1 MQIIESI
8 PEMSATAAAWRRAG
22 QTIGLVPT
30 MGFLHAGH
38 LSLARQ
44 ARAAAGKVAL
54 SIFVNPTQFGP
65 GEDFQQYP
73 RDFARDRSLCESA
86 GVDVLFYP
94 HPAGAMYAADHS
106 VQITENVLSRGLCGA
121 SRPGHFAGVLTIVAK
136 LFHITQ
142 PDVAVFGQKD
152 AQQARII
159 QRMARD
165 LHFPVRLMIAPLI
178 RESDGLAMS
187 SRNTYLS
194 SGERRDALCLM
205 RALQLARRLY
215 REGARDAEAIR
226 RRMIEQ
232 ILQTPSARIDYAAV
246 VDDAT
251 LAPVAAIQAP
261 ILIAL
266 AVHIGKTRLIDNL
279 MLPDDRLCNLP
290 E

>member
-8 PEMSATAAAWRRAG
+8 PEMSAAAAAWRRAG

-44 ARAAAGKVAL
+44 ARAAAGKVVL

-73 RDFARDRSLCESA
+73 RDFTRDRSLCESA
-86 GVDVLFYP
+86 GVDVLFHP
-94 HPAGAMYAADHS
+94 NPAGAMYAADHS

-165 LHFPVRLMIAPLI
+165 LNFPVRLVIAPLI
-178 RESDGLAMS
+178 REPDGLAMS
-187 SRNTYLS
+187 SRNIYLS

-232 ILQTPSARIDYAAV
+232 IQQTPSARIDYAAV

-251 LAPVAAIQAP
+251 LAPAAAIQAP

-266 AVHIGKTRLIDNL
+266 AVRIGKTRLIDNL